1 MSFCLL
7 FTFTVLIYY
16 SMLLLKIYM
25 YLTITLYA
33 LNQVFWIV
41 SIVARKGAIAIIGF
55 AFLDNPAFQFSM
67 TVLVLF
73 VSYVG
78 AVKHHPYM
86 STAERRFEVLKH
98 TRIVQQQQQ
107 NPQVRVFTP
116 NYTRDAIE
124 ALDFHP
130 LCCGLL
136 LCSQMCYWDYDNG
149 EFHVYADGLIKGA
162 LAKGAYKAS
171 AGRSRRLKAG
181 NSFDLGRKSSL
192 TAETNK
198 NKKRMYFFDY
208 NTVERVLLASAILI
222 ALAGIMFES
231 GRFDGRK
238 DLEGQKDFIA
248 VVVILVV
255 VFSLVYYMIVFIA
268 EVSAFTPLWL
278 IKLFSD
284 KSKLNH
290 FMENDMENGE
300 MEMVVNPSILANSA
314 ASKAEQEKT
323 QLALDQLKEVEDTN
337 ERLQHQLRNA
347 KKNNLGGQRVKRAA
361 KKKRGRV
368 VSMQGGILKE
378 VGKKKAGKEE
388 VGKKEAGKKEA
399 GKETM

>member
-1 MSFCLL
+1 MSFFVVVYFYCINIL
-7 FTFTVLIYY
+7 FHVVIKNIHV
-16 SMLLLKIYM
+16 SDH
-25 YLTITLYA
+25 TLYA
-33 LNQVFWIV
+33 LKQVFWIV

-86 STAERRFEVLKH
+86 STAERQFEVLKH
-98 TRIVQQQQQ
+98 TR
-107 NPQVRVFTP
+107 RV
-116 NYTRDAIE
+116 DDE
-124 ALDFHP
+124 D
-130 LCCGLL
+130 
-136 LCSQMCYWDYDNG
+136 

-171 AGRSRRLKAG
+171 ASRSRRSKVG
-181 NSFDLGRKSSL
+181 NSFDLGRKSSM

-388 VGKKEAGKKEA
+388 VGKKEVGKKEVGKKEVGKKEVGKKEAGKKEA

>member
-1 MSFCLL
+1 MSFFVVVYFYCINIL
-7 FTFTVLIYY
+7 FHVVIKNIHV
-16 SMLLLKIYM
+16 SDH
-25 YLTITLYA
+25 TLYA
-33 LNQVFWIV
+33 LKQVFWIV

-98 TRIVQQQQQ
+98 TR
-107 NPQVRVFTP
+107 RV
-116 NYTRDAIE
+116 DDE
-124 ALDFHP
+124 D
-130 LCCGLL
+130 
-136 LCSQMCYWDYDNG
+136 

-171 AGRSRRLKAG
+171 ASRSRRSKVG

-192 TAETNK
+192 AAETNK

-300 MEMVVNPSILANSA
+300 MEMVVNPSMLANSA

-347 KKNNLGGQRVKRAA
+347 KKNNLGGQRVKRGG

-378 VGKKKAGKEE
+378 VGKKEGKKEAGKKEVGKKEVGKKE

>member
-1 MSFCLL
+1 MY
-7 FTFTVLIYY
+7 TDPY
-16 SMLLLKIYM
+16 SN
-25 YLTITLYA
+25 A

-41 SIVARKGAIAIIGF
+41 SIVTRKGAIAIISF

-86 STAERRFEVLKH
+86 STAERRFEVVKH
-98 TRIVQQQQQ
+98 TRKV
-107 NPQVRVFTP
+107 
-116 NYTRDAIE
+116 DDE
-124 ALDFHP
+124 D
-130 LCCGLL
+130 
-136 LCSQMCYWDYDNG
+136 D
-149 EFHVYADGLIKGA
+149 FHVYADGLIKGA
-162 LAKGAYKAS
+162 LAKGAYEAT
-171 AGRSRRLKAG
+171 ARRRRPMGG
-181 NSFDLGRKSSL
+181 NSFDLRRKSSL

-198 NKKRMYFFDY
+198 SKKRMYFFDY

-238 DLEGQKDFIA
+238 DLEAQKDFIA

-290 FMENDMENGE
+290 FMEENNDMENGE
-300 MEMVVNPSILANSA
+300 IQMVVNPSIFTNTA

-323 QLALDQLKEVEDTN
+323 QLALDQLKEVEDAN
-337 ERLQHQLRNA
+337 EILQHQLRNA
-347 KKNNLGGQRVKRAA
+347 KKNNFGGKRVKRSA

-368 VSMQGGILKE
+368 VSMQGGISKDAGNDEAGKDE
-378 VGKKKAGKEE
+378 VGKDAK
-388 VGKKEAGKKEA
+388 
-399 GKETM
+399 

>member
-1 MSFCLL
+1 M
-7 FTFTVLIYY
+7 
-16 SMLLLKIYM
+16 
-25 YLTITLYA
+25 
-33 LNQVFWIV
+33 FWIV
-41 SIVARKGAIAIIGF
+41 SIVTRKGAIAIIAF
-55 AFLDNPAFQFSM
+55 AFLENPAFQFSM

-86 STAERRFEVLKH
+86 STAERHFEVVKH
-98 TRIVQQQQQ
+98 TRKV
-107 NPQVRVFTP
+107 
-116 NYTRDAIE
+116 DDE
-124 ALDFHP
+124 D
-130 LCCGLL
+130 
-136 LCSQMCYWDYDNG
+136 D
-149 EFHVYADGLIKGA
+149 FHVYVDGLIKGA
-162 LAKGAYKAS
+162 LAKGAYEAT
-171 AGRSRRLKAG
+171 ASRRRRSMG
-181 NSFDLGRKSSL
+181 GHSFDLGRKSSL

-198 NKKRMYFFDY
+198 SKKRMYFFDY

-238 DLEGQKDFIA
+238 DLEWQKDFIA

-290 FMENDMENGE
+290 FMEENDDMENGE
-300 MEMVVNPSILANSA
+300 IQMVVNPSILTNSA

-323 QLALDQLKEVEDTN
+323 QLALDQLKEVEDDN

-347 KKNNLGGQRVKRAA
+347 KKNNLGGKRVKRGA

-368 VSMQGGILKE
+368 VSMQGGISKEASNDEAGKDE
-378 VGKKKAGKEE
+378 VGKDAK
-388 VGKKEAGKKEA
+388 
-399 GKETM
+399 